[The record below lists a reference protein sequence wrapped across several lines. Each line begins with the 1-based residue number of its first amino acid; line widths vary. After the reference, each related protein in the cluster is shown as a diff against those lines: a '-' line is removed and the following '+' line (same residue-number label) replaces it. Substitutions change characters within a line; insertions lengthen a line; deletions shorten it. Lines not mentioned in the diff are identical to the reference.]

1 MRKID
6 LQSLIDRVIGKE
18 GILRVPAYW
27 MRRVLYNLMEFSE
40 KTAESQAKKAL
51 TDAKT
56 YADATSKEYTDQQIA
71 ELGVT
76 GKEPIVYVLP
86 ERIWDK
92 VTDFKEYRFSYTLT
106 EAEANEFWAAMDKGI
121 DNILFVI
128 GRYGSLIT
136 PRNVA
141 QVMKVKDDWY
151 LLLGDEFL
159 NGVGGIWYTW
169 RPGVNLEF
177 NASTREVEVEV
188 VTTKTNIDIQGM
200 IDSSIGDI
208 NTILDNINGEEV

>member
-1 MRKID
+1 MADAK

-18 GILRVPAYW
+18 GILRVPAWW
-27 MRRVLYNLMEFSE
+27 MRKVFLSVIDYVNKAIETSA
-40 KTAESQAKKAL
+40 KATESNAITSA
-51 TDAKT
+51 TT
-56 YADATSKEYTDQQIA
+56 TSKEYTDQQIA
-71 ELGVT
+71 ELGIT

-128 GRYGSLIT
+128 GRYGSTIT
-136 PRNVA
+136 PRQVA
-141 QVMKVKDDWY
+141 QVAKIQDDWY
-151 LLLGDEFL
+151 LLLGKEFL
-159 NGVGGIWYTW
+159 NAYGGLWYSW

-188 VTTKTNIDIQGM
+188 ATTKTDIDIQGL

-208 NTILDNINGEEV
+208 NTILDNINGEVK